1 MTPEQIADR
10 YLALEPAHS
19 VVVEAC
25 AGSGKTWM
33 LTARILRVLLAGVR
47 PGEIL
52 AITYTRKAARE
63 IESRLRNLL
72 AELAM
77 QPEAQALR
85 ALEMRGLRADEARAQ
100 LPRARRLYEEVA
112 YAQPG
117 PTVTTFHGWFARLLA
132 GAPLDSGLAGRA
144 LDEAASG
151 MLDEAWVLLAA
162 ACARDACSDV
172 AQSLLYL
179 YEQTGAYMTRRL
191 MRTFVERRAE
201 WRVWC
206 QMLGGAEGISGWL
219 VEAFQTSGDP
229 LARLF
234 SANRLTDIEGFAGML
249 AGAGAKAESM
259 AAALQAVL
267 GEADE
272 QARLVLL
279 RDALLTGK
287 GEPRALK
294 PVKAYQASH
303 GETGVEQL
311 QRRFGELCEAVV
323 DAQDALQDQYNA
335 TYNGHALRVG
345 MALLEKLDVIK
356 QQRRSMDFSDL
367 EVEVDKLLAT
377 EGTAAYLQA
386 RLDARYKQILLDEF
400 QDTNPLQWR
409 ILRGWLDAYAGTG
422 LMRPSVFLV
431 GDPKQSIYRFRRAEP
446 GLFVAAAR
454 YLHDNFEAVS
464 VCTSHTFRNAS
475 KINELVNA
483 VFRGVPEFVGFTE
496 QTSERADRPA
506 RIEVLPLLVAGDDTG
521 ADQVEEEGMRNPLL
535 QQRIETEDQRRQAE
549 AQAIAQRIRQIV
561 GTFMICEKDGVS
573 RPARYS
579 DVLILTRRKTYL
591 GIYEAALR
599 AAGIPYLSP
608 GRGGLLDTL
617 EAADLMAVLRF
628 LACPTDNLALAH
640 VLRTPAFGLSDEHLL
655 RISEDRSKCWWK
667 ALCLLVEQGA
677 EEVLRRAA
685 DLLQGWLAV
694 AGSLPAHDLLD
705 RILHESDWIARCR
718 AAVAEES
725 WPGIGANLE
734 AMLELAL
741 SVDGGRYPSLT
752 RFVDELQRMSASDD
766 EAPDEGLIAVAEDAT
781 GRVRIMTIHGSKGL
795 EAPIVWLI
803 DAHAA
808 SRSQEGY
815 GVAMD
820 WPAGELL
827 PTHFS
832 LLGRLGEAGRSRAAI
847 LEAEA
852 VAAAREDLNLLYV
865 AITRAEQMLIVSG
878 VAGRSDPPDT
888 HYRRIEAAVRRLAD
902 GANEFGGMS
911 VCSGPEAPV
920 SASAPMQAGTGRQFG
935 PIRVGQLR
943 QHSDEITSSA
953 SRQALA
959 FGTAMHAWLE
969 AASAG
974 LPLPVVPPE
983 IEKAARKL
991 YSRPALQRFFDPGQY
1006 LRAGNETSFV
1016 TPDGSIGRIDRWVE
1030 AEDAVWVLDY
1040 KSGRIPEEVLM
1051 QEYRAK
1057 LATYRDV
1064 LRAIFPKKEIR
1075 AMLVFT
1081 EGGEV
1086 SL

>member
-10 YLALEPAHS
+10 YLALEPARS
-19 VVVEAC
+19 VIVEAC

-33 LTARILRVLLAGVR
+33 LTARILRILLAGVR

-77 QPEAQALR
+77 LPEADALQALQ
-85 ALEMRGLRADEARAQ
+85 MRGLRADEARAQ

-144 LDEAASG
+144 LDEAAAG
-151 MLDEAWVLLAA
+151 LLDEAWVQLAA
-162 ACARDACSDV
+162 DCARDAESAV

-179 YEQTGAYMTRRL
+179 YAETGAYMTRRL
-191 MRTFVERRAE
+191 MRAFVERRAE

-206 QMLGGAEGISGWL
+206 QVIGGAEGLGDWL
-219 VEAFQTSGDP
+219 VTTFGAGSDP
-229 LARLF
+229 LERLF
-234 SANRLTDIEGFAGML
+234 SANRLGDIEEFIGML

-259 AAALQAVL
+259 AAQLHTVFAAAEYQ
-267 GEADE
+267 ERFE
-272 QARLVLL
+272 RL
-279 RDALLTGK
+279 REGLLTGK

-294 PVKAYQASH
+294 PVKAYQTAH
-303 GETGVEQL
+303 GEAGVEAL
-311 QRRFGELCEAVV
+311 QRRFAELCGAVC

-335 TYNGHALRVG
+335 EYNGHALRVG
-345 MALLEKLDVIK
+345 MALLDKLDGIK

-377 EGTAAYLQA
+377 EDTAAYLQA

-422 LMRPSVFLV
+422 LVRPNVFLV

-446 GLFVAAAR
+446 GLFVAAAE
-454 YLHDNFEAVS
+454 YLATYFGAVR
-464 VCTSHTFRNAS
+464 VHTAHTFRNAAQV
-475 KINELVNA
+475 NTLVNE
-483 VFRGVPEFVGFTE
+483 VFRDVPEFAGFTE
-496 QTSERADRPA
+496 QTSERAAWPA
-506 RIEVLPLLVAGDDTG
+506 RIEVMPLVSTEDDAALPGQDA
-521 ADQVEEEGMRNPLL
+521 EGLRNPLK
-535 QQRIETEDQRRQAE
+535 QPRVEAEDIRRASEARNLAE
-549 AQAIAQRIRQIV
+549 RIRQIV
-561 GTFMICEKDGVS
+561 ATSMVCDKDGS
-573 RPARYS
+573 PRRARYS

-599 AAGIPYLSP
+599 QAGIPYLSP

-640 VLRTPAFGLSDEHLL
+640 VLRTPAFGLGDDALL
-655 RISEDRSKCWWK
+655 ALSEDRQKCWWDALPGLAEK
-667 ALCLLVEQGA
+667 AGGEPLQRAVRLL
-677 EEVLRRAA
+677 R
-685 DLLQGWLAV
+685 GWLEA
-694 AGSLPAHDLLD
+694 AGNLPAHDLLD
-705 RILHESDWIARCR
+705 RILHESDWMSRGR
-718 AAVAEES
+718 AVVPEEF
-725 WPGIGANLE
+725 WPGICANME

-741 SVDGGRYPSLT
+741 NVDGGRYPSLT
-752 RFVDELQRMSASDD
+752 RFVDELQRLSSSDD
-766 EAPDEGLIAVAEDAT
+766 EAPDEGLIAAAQDDA

-803 DAHAA
+803 DAHVS
-808 SRSQEGY
+808 SRGQEGY
-815 GVAMD
+815 CVAMD
-820 WPAGELL
+820 WPPGEML

-832 LLGRLGEAGRSRAAI
+832 LLGRVGEAGRSRARI

-852 VAAAREDLNLLYV
+852 FAAGREDLNLLYV
-865 AITRAEQMLIVSG
+865 AITRAEQVLIVSG
-878 VAGRSDPPDT
+878 VAGRSDPSGT
-888 HYRRIEAAVRRLAD
+888 HYRRIEGAVARLAEGELCYGELAAAGAAV
-902 GANEFGGMS
+902 S
-911 VCSGPEAPV
+911 PSGTDEMPGIQPV
-920 SASAPMQAGTGRQFG
+920 RPG
-935 PIRVGQLR
+935 PIQVGQLR
-943 QHSDEITSSA
+943 QHSEEITSPA
-953 SRQALA
+953 ARRAMA

-969 AASAG
+969 AASGG
-974 LPLPVVPPE
+974 LPLPTVAPE
-983 IEKAARKL
+983 VENTARKL
-991 YSRPALQRFFDPGQY
+991 FSRPTLQRFFDPAQY

-1016 TPDGSIGRIDRWVE
+1016 APDGSLGRIDRWVE

-1040 KSGRIPEEVLM
+1040 KSGSVPEDALM
-1051 QEYRAK
+1051 QAYREQ
-1057 LATYRDV
+1057 LATYSDV
-1064 LRAIFPKKEIR
+1064 LRAVFPSKEVR

-1081 EGGEV
+1081 DGGEIF
-1086 SL
+1086 L